1 MIKKNIASIILFN
14 IFEIFFELK
23 ITIKCFF
30 CIKTKFIYFIKDI
43 KDNIFIMG
51 IKDNEVLEEHN
62 TNYNK
67 DKNEINNKWNNKV
80 DNN

>member
-30 CIKTKFIYFIKDI
+30 CINTKFIYFIKDI

-51 IKDNEVLEEHN
+51 LRIMRF
-62 TNYNK
+62 
-67 DKNEINNKWNNKV
+67 
-80 DNN
+80 